1 MRHLRQVVVRG
12 ARVHQNHLD
21 VVRHLVEIY
30 KDRNLADVNLVHLVL
45 EKIVLAKIV
54 LVDLRRVDQFSDQ
67 VAVVAQQNRDEP
79 NLDVVQT
86 LVLFVH
92 QVVLLAVQLA
102 VAVLDH
108 QKFRMDYFLVVAVD
122 VVRVVAV
129 KVFVVKV
136 FAVKVWEP
144 MVLELW
150 KFRMDYFR
158 HEQQEALVESQLQ
171 RDLIVRLELQEV
183 RPEH

>member
-1 MRHLRQVVVRG
+1 MRLQRQVVVRG
-12 ARVHQNHLD
+12 DRVHQNHLG

-45 EKIVLAKIV
+45 EKIGLAKIV

-67 VAVVAQQNRDEP
+67 VVVVAQQNRDEP

-86 LVLFVH
+86 LVLSVH
-92 QVVLLAVQLA
+92 LAVHLAVQLA

-129 KVFVVKV
+129 KVF
-136 FAVKVWEP
+136 AVKVWEL
-144 MVLELW
+144 MVLELR